1 MVGGGRRRFAF
12 FLGGVQLAVDTT
24 LVSALKGD
32 GEPSRGA
39 ADRDGVALAEARRTK
54 ERTCSELVGPGSRAR
69 LVVLALEVGGRW
81 SEEAKI
87 FVRLLARARARN
99 RDSSVEVAV
108 VRDHCGMETSGERF
122 HPRNVGFEVARY
134 PSDGASRSSR
144 VRKPWKAE
152 ASLFPSGNSPSA
164 RPHKVVRGVCAS
176 CSETSFLSRGG
187 GDRSCGASRPHEG
200 GVRRG
205 PTQISKSASRGA
217 ETHLRQFIR
226 WDRWRSK
233 SADCGNMWR
242 VGRDQCCS
250 RTSSMCPRQQGLGL
264 YRPYRHSCWESS
276 FTWLED
282 RQTDL
287 QEALI
292 SGDTSRVL
300 ELASKMTEGAEHL
313 REITSVPEF
322 HGDSG
327 KLHALSHCFQDR
339 VGVW

>member
-1 MVGGGRRRFAF
+1 M
-12 FLGGVQLAVDTT
+12 AVDTT

-54 ERTCSELVGPGSRAR
+54 ERTCPEVVGPGSRAR

-187 GDRSCGASRPHEG
+187 GDRSCRA
-200 GVRRG
+200 
-205 PTQISKSASRGA
+205 
-217 ETHLRQFIR
+217 
-226 WDRWRSK
+226 
-233 SADCGNMWR
+233 
-242 VGRDQCCS
+242 
-250 RTSSMCPRQQGLGL
+250 
-264 YRPYRHSCWESS
+264 
-276 FTWLED
+276 
-282 RQTDL
+282 
-287 QEALI
+287 
-292 SGDTSRVL
+292 
-300 ELASKMTEGAEHL
+300 
-313 REITSVPEF
+313 
-322 HGDSG
+322 
-327 KLHALSHCFQDR
+327 
-339 VGVW
+339 